1 MNEEE
6 KRAMVEA
13 EAVAAK
19 VYEEA
24 NKAALPD
31 KIPARKDIK

>member
-1 MNEEE
+1 MTPEE
-6 KRAMVEA
+6 KAEA
-13 EAVAAK
+13 EAKAK
-19 VYEEA
+19 AEKVFEEA

>member
-1 MNEEE
+1 MTPEEQ
-6 KRAMVEA
+6 AEA
-13 EAVAAK
+13 EAKKRAEK
-19 VYEEA
+19 IFEEA

>member
-1 MNEEE
+1 VTPEE
-6 KRAMVEA
+6 KAVA
-13 EAVAAK
+13 EAKAK
-19 VYEEA
+19 AVKVFEEV